1 MKLFKQERLGI
12 LEGLLFAVGD
22 EGVSLEQ
29 LEYVIDVNEVE
40 VKSLILD
47 LKARYKQEM
56 CIRDRYYSFSLC

>member
-47 LKARYKQEM
+47 LK
-56 CIRDRYYSFSLC
+56 DRYYAQRRHRKPNHQL